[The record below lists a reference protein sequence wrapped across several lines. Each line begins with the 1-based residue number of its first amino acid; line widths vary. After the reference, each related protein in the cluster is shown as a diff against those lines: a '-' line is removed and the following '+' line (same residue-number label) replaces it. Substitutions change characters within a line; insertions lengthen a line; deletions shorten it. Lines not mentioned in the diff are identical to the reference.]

1 MSRRVTSNQLASEIM
16 NALKEYKEV
25 TDDVVKQAVN
35 TVSEETKK
43 MVQSA
48 SPTDSGGYKKGWTA
62 KKMKDSASKTEV
74 VVYNRSKPGLTHL
87 LEKGH
92 AKRGGGRVSGK
103 PHIAPAEENGVQL
116 LENLIEEAL
125 S

>member
-16 NALKEYKEV
+16 NALREYKKV
-25 TDDVVKQAVN
+25 TDDVVKQVVN

-43 MVQSA
+43 IQSA
-48 SPTDSGGYKKGWTA
+48 SSTDSGGYKKGWTA

-92 AKRGGGRVSGK
+92 AKRGGGRVEAK
-103 PHIAPAEENGVQL
+103 VHIAPAESYAISQL
-116 LENLIEEAL
+116 EDKIVKGLK
-125 S
+125 